1 MILLTIGTQPA
12 DSSFKRFI
20 RSFHFGRTWQNYLML
35 LIPAIFV
42 FVFSYMPLY
51 GLIIAFKD
59 YNPALGFLGSEW
71 VGMKWFRMAMSMPD
85 FPKIVRNTITISLGK
100 LIFSQL
106 FSVLFALLLN
116 EVRQPGL
123 KRTVQTVTYF
133 PHFLSW
139 VIIGGV
145 FTDMLSTKGMVNQ
158 VIAMLGGK
166 PIFFLGSNQWFQSIM
181 VILEVWKEFGYGA
194 IIYLAAITAI
204 NPELYEAATIDGA
217 GRMGQT
223 LYVTLPGI
231 SVTIVMM
238 ATLALGNIMNAGF
251 DQIFVMYNASVYET
265 ADILDTFIYRQ
276 GLVDAQYS
284 LSTAMGL
291 FKSLIGAV
299 LLIATNAF
307 ATKKFNYRIF

>member
-1 MILLTIGTQPA
+1 
-12 DSSFKRFI
+12 
-20 RSFHFGRTWQNYLML
+20 ML
-35 LIPAIFV
+35 LLPAV
-42 FVFSYMPLY
+42 FVFIFNYMPLY
-51 GLIIAFKD
+51 GLIIAFQD
-59 YNPALGFLGSEW
+59 YNPAKGFLGSDW

-85 FPKIVRNTITISLGK
+85 FPEILRNTVVISLGK
-100 LIFSQL
+100 LVFSQL
-106 FSVLFALLLN
+106 ASVLFALLIN
-116 EVRQPGL
+116 EVRQPAL
-123 KRTVQTVTYF
+123 KRTVQTITYF

-145 FTDMLSTKGMVNQ
+145 FIDMLSTKGLVNQ
-158 VIAMLGGK
+158 AIKALGGR
-166 PIFFLGSNQWFQSIM
+166 PIFFLGTKSWFQPIM

-194 IIYLAAITAI
+194 IIYLAAITSI

-217 GRMGQT
+217 GRLSQT
-223 LYVTLPGI
+223 WYVTLPGI

-238 ATLALGNIMNAGF
+238 ATLALGGIMNAGF